1 MFATLRAVA
10 DRLISLSALVGT
22 VALLFVVATV
32 LVDVIGRSFGS
43 PLYGAQDMVTMA
55 FVIVVFG
62 GMALCDK
69 LGGHIAVDLFERH
82 FSRQMNLLIDIVVD
96 LLGGVIFLMIGYA
109 VIKSAQLSAMLNL
122 RTNLLGLPQSWFQWI
137 LAGLALVTGLALL
150 LRAIEFILTGRSDQ
164 KHNVEP
170 TE

>member
-1 MFATLRAVA
+1 MLATLRALT
-10 DRLISLSALVGT
+10 DRLISLSAWVGT

-32 LVDVIGRSFGS
+32 LVDVVGRSFGK

-55 FVIVVFG
+55 FVIIVFG

-69 LGGHIAVDLFERH
+69 LGGHISVDLFERH
-82 FSRQMNLLIDIVVD
+82 FSRQLNLLIDVTVD
-96 LLGGVIFLMIGYA
+96 LLGGAIFLMIGYA

-122 RTNLLGLPQSWFQWI
+122 RTNLLGLPLAWFQWT

-150 LRAIEFILTGRSDQ
+150 LRALEFIRSGHSDR
-164 KHNVEP
+164 HHDGGP
-170 TE
+170 IA